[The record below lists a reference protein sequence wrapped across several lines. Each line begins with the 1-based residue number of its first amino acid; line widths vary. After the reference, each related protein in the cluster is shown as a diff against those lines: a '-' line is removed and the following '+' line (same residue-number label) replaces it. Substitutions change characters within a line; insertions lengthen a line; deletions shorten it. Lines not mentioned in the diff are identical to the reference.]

1 MKTMRS
7 KSKKHAIDEGGFIR
21 SIALARNRVDSF
33 RVYPYSIP
41 AIRELNLLK
50 LHPKVTYFVG
60 ENGSGKST
68 LIEAIA
74 VAAGFNAEGG
84 STNFNFATR
93 RTDSNLH
100 EAIQIG
106 RGVRRETDGFFM
118 RAESLYNVASNIDE
132 VGVTGSY
139 GGKSLHA
146 QSHGESFLALAK
158 HRFRGNG
165 FYILDEPE
173 SALSPTRQLSFLRL
187 IHDHVTSLHS
197 QFLIATHSPILMA
210 YPDSIIYNLTS
221 KGITTIEYEETEHF
235 KITSDFLANREMYL
249 QYLLSSE

>member
-1 MKTMRS
+1 M
-7 KSKKHAIDEGGFIR
+7 
-21 SIALARNRVDSF
+21 
-33 RVYPYSIP
+33 
-41 AIRELNLLK
+41 
-50 LHPKVTYFVG
+50 G

-68 LIEAIA
+68 LIEAIV

-84 STNFNFATR
+84 SKNFMFASR
-93 RTDSNLH
+93 RTDSTLH
-100 EAIQIG
+100 EAIQLG
-106 RGVRRETDGFFM
+106 RRVRRETDGFFM
-118 RAESLYNVASNIDE
+118 RAESLYNVASNIEDMNNEE
-132 VGVTGSY
+132 VGLLSSY
-139 GGKSLHA
+139 GGKSLHD

-187 IHDHVTSLHS
+187 IHDHVTQLHS

-221 KGITTIEYEETEHF
+221 EGITTIEYEDTEHF
-235 KITSDFLANREMYL
+235 KVTSNFLANREMYL
-249 QYLLSSE
+249 QYLLESDDW